1 MLSDLICL
9 PNSGSLFTDPLFSL
23 QSPSRVR
30 DKKKTAD
37 ILTTN
42 ARGWGW
48 GRRKKKNNICVQ
60 AKLRLSASMSSTCH
74 QAARSSPRWR
84 PPDLEFQAT
93 LDDNFIRL
101 ESPLEAE
108 ILVSNLY
115 TFV

>member
-30 DKKKTAD
+30 DKKKNGGYID
-37 ILTTN
+37 HQ
-42 ARGWGW
+42 RKRVGVG
-48 GRRKKKNNICVQ
+48 KKKKKNICVQ